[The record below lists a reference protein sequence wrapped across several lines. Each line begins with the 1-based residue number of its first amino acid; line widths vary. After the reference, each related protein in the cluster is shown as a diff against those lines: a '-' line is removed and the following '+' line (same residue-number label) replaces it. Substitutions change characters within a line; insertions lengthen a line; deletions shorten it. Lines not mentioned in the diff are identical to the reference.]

1 MLLKANRA
9 ILKPTS
15 ELGRPSSSP
24 SSRSFVKERRNPVMA
39 TVRRANANLMSTFQR
54 RLRQGLMLRT
64 DYIRETLRCV
74 ACVFMS
80 FCFLPVFGDTE
91 PSLFPETLFQWL
103 LVRRKKIWN
112 S

>member
-64 DYIRETLRCV
+64 DYIRETLRRRSPLR
-74 ACVFMS
+74 A
-80 FCFLPVFGDTE
+80 PV
-91 PSLFPETLFQWL
+91 
-103 LVRRKKIWN
+103 RKSPILRTTRV
-112 S
+112 